1 MKKFIYLLMM
11 IAMAWLLK
19 LSYDFYQVSQQ
30 VADIQGTLHKSEQ
43 KNANLNDQLVA
54 IQRDTDVPVTD
65 KKKAQSS
72 TLTVEDKPIGL
83 SPNIVIKQ
91 QLQLVQFA
99 LQQRQ
104 FVFALEQLT
113 QLNQNIEKYDLAET
127 LKQSLH
133 QAITQDKQSIQQF
146 VLARNTQQE
155 QLDDVLSQV
164 DQSLQQALTQ
174 PQMSPAKI
182 TPTHFWQKWF
192 QVDYIDQK
200 TSLVAQRQFILKET
214 QLRVLLAQQALL
226 RGQNTEYQTMLNL
239 VVLQLD
245 QLPDEMSQQLKQK
258 ILKLKQIQMLP
269 FPKLNSTVILG

>member
-1 MKKFIYLLMM
+1 
-11 IAMAWLLK
+11 MAWLLK

-30 VADIQGTLHKSEQ
+30 VADIQATLHKSEQ

-54 IQRDTDVPVTD
+54 IQRDTDVPVAD

-72 TLTVEDKPIGL
+72 ILTVEDKPIGL

>member
-30 VADIQGTLHKSEQ
+30 VADIQATLHKSEQ

-72 TLTVEDKPIGL
+72 TLTVEDKLIGL

-104 FVFALEQLT
+104 FVFALEQLM

>member
-1 MKKFIYLLMM
+1 
-11 IAMAWLLK
+11 MAWLLK

-30 VADIQGTLHKSEQ
+30 VADIQATLHKSEQ

>member
-30 VADIQGTLHKSEQ
+30 VADIQATLHKSEQ

-54 IQRDTDVPVTD
+54 IQRDTEVPVTD

-104 FVFALEQLT
+104 FVFALEQLM

>member
-30 VADIQGTLHKSEQ
+30 VADIQATLHKSEQ

-192 QVDYIDQK
+192 QVDYINQK

>member
-30 VADIQGTLHKSEQ
+30 VADIQATLHKSEQ

-104 FVFALEQLT
+104 FVFALEQLM

>member
-30 VADIQGTLHKSEQ
+30 VADIQATLHKSEQ

-54 IQRDTDVPVTD
+54 IQRDTEVPVTD

>member
-1 MKKFIYLLMM
+1 
-11 IAMAWLLK
+11 MAWLLK

-200 TSLVAQRQFILKET
+200 ASLVAQRQFILKET

>member
-30 VADIQGTLHKSEQ
+30 VADIQATLHKSEQ

-133 QAITQDKQSIQQF
+133 QAITQDKQGIQQF

>member
-30 VADIQGTLHKSEQ
+30 VADIQATLHKSEQ

-104 FVFALEQLT
+104 FVFALEQLM

-239 VVLQLD
+239 VVLQLN

-269 FPKLNSTVILG
+269 VPKLNSTVILG